1 LTIWT
6 RLECVDNVSEVFRDE
21 VNVPETVR
29 NMTLSDFQERVDRHG
44 ADLAR
49 WSPEDVAPARALLGQ
64 SEHARQL
71 LREADELSAL
81 FKATTQ
87 VKAPAGLADRILTRI
102 SDDDVQSDNAIRDD
116 RCVSPNT
123 SDTNG
128 PATRAAS
135 DASSVSD
142 NFPQKR
148 VARS

>member
-1 LTIWT
+1 
-6 RLECVDNVSEVFRDE
+6 
-21 VNVPETVR
+21 
-29 NMTLSDFQERVDRHG
+29 MTLSDFQERVDRHG

-64 SEHARQL
+64 SERARQL

-81 FKATTQ
+81 FKASSQ
-87 VKAPAGLADRILTRI
+87 VKAPSGLADRILARL
-102 SDDDVQSDNAIRDD
+102 SDDDVQSENAFRDD

-123 SDTNG
+123 SDTNDRS
-128 PATRAAS
+128 TRTAS
-135 DASSVSD
+135 EASSVSD